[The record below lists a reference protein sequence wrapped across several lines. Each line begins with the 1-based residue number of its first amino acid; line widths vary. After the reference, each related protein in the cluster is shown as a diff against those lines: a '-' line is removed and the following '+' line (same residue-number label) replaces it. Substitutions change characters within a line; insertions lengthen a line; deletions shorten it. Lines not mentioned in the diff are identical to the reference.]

1 MRASIVKQRA
11 CRAHPYRVPFP
22 GQNVCPYNSR
32 PLASAGQLLSLSEPT
47 VGGAMDVPAIGS
59 ATTAPR
65 PLLFIS
71 A

>member
-1 MRASIVKQRA
+1 MRASIIKQRA

-47 VGGAMDVPAIGS
+47 VDVPAIGS